1 MMLDPLDPRQVAR
14 IESVHRGFLYQHLYA
29 AGCLFLAGQHSIR
42 SVVIELDEDVE
53 LLTDSGDRLYLQIK
67 TRSSPLIASD
77 IAGALERFERIRV
90 EHQQGR
96 RSGAP
101 SFVIITNVAPGPE
114 LRARVDALGL
124 PVGVTL
130 LWPGATTAAPA
141 CLPPAWPS
149 LAEAVAWCGDQARE
163 LPLAMLE
170 PDTLI
175 WKLAGRVLLAA
186 TGEPRGHAFDTSELH
201 TLFEQLVIQLQQ
213 FPSPPEIYRPLEDE
227 PILDGGA
234 RVRIV
239 SGFSG
244 AGKTTWAAQAAV
256 HLGSECAYYDVGD
269 VPGPAIAAS
278 LVRELAAQWAAPSA
292 GGLQQVLLPGASGI
306 EALRALD
313 RFIGTN
319 GVKALVV
326 LDNAHR
332 VPANDLRMLVDATQ
346 HLRYVLLAQPTP
358 SIAELEATIAVK
370 QELLNGWGLDEA
382 AAEVRAQGA
391 RASAAGLDR
400 LLGVTGGLPLYVRT
414 AAQLSKVEYDG
425 DVAALCAAIETHSTL
440 VATAQ
445 EMILARSFSALPEE
459 VRDCAAALSL
469 SDVPLS
475 EAEATKL
482 VKAAFGT
489 EATGFAAAI
498 RQLRPLGVVR
508 LYGPRRLQIHDA
520 FRVLG
525 LRRYAALPPQQST
538 AGREALKELILA
550 SFEKDRDASRFPLL
564 VRTLVELGDLKI
576 LVDIATEEWFHEL
589 GIDAGIWESLEAAA
603 ANESIDPEQ
612 RFYAL
617 DGLVFAE
624 MKSCDLEKA
633 DRHLQAMETLV
644 TQHGLDRHEELVV
657 LLKRMVFESDRGNEA
672 ATREAMERARAL
684 APPNLQHQRILR
696 YNITHALFKLAH
708 YAEAEGLAREL
719 VEEYFDVL
727 GLTPMDVL
735 GLSNRKISEKLTP
748 TLTLR
753 DDLKHLADALDVVAR
768 TSNAQGRD
776 SGLARVHAVKFYG
789 LAYALDSLVKVSQDL
804 VDEFVGRSDY
814 VGARQVI
821 EEHLLP
827 VVVEHRMLDKIVLV
841 RSQYAVVLAYCGEYH
856 AAEAELTRLD
866 PYRPGLSAMQRAEI
880 DNQREFVARLRRLGS
895 RPPTVGTSPV
905 PPQSRE
911 KVGRNRLCPCGS
923 GQKFKRCH
931 GKT

>member
-1 MMLDPLDPRQVAR
+1 MFEPLDPRQVAH

-29 AGCLFLAGQHSIR
+29 AGCLFLAGQRAIR
-42 SVVIELDEDVE
+42 TVVVELDEDVE
-53 LLTDSGDRLYLQIK
+53 LLTDNGDRLYVQIK

-77 IAGALERFERIRV
+77 IGGALERFERIRL
-90 EHQQGR
+90 EHQEGR

-101 SFVIITNVAPGPE
+101 SFVIIANVAPGPK
-114 LRARVDALGL
+114 LGARVDARGL

-141 CLPPAWPS
+141 CLPPAWHS
-149 LAEAVAWCGDQARE
+149 LAEAVTWCSDRARA

-170 PDTLI
+170 PETLV

-186 TGEPRGHAFDTSELH
+186 TGEPSGHAFDTSELH
-201 TLFEQLVIQLQQ
+201 ALFEQLVVQLQQ
-213 FPSPPEIYRPLEDE
+213 FPAPPEIYRPLEDE
-227 PILDGGA
+227 PLLDGGA

-244 AGKTTWAAQAAV
+244 AGKTAWAAQAAA
-256 HLGSECAYYDVGD
+256 HMGSECAYYDVGD

-278 LVRELAAQWAAPSA
+278 LIRELAAQWAAPTA
-292 GGLQQVLLPGASGI
+292 GGLRQVLLPGASGI

-313 RFIGTN
+313 RFLGAN
-319 GVKALVV
+319 EVQALVV

-346 HLRYVLLAQPTP
+346 HLRFVLLAQPTP
-358 SIAELEATIAVK
+358 SIAELEAMIAVQ
-370 QELLNGWGLDEA
+370 QEVLNGWGLDEA
-382 AAEVRAQGA
+382 AAEVQAQGA
-391 RASAAGLDR
+391 RASAAELDR

-414 AAQLSKVEYDG
+414 AAQLSTVEYDG
-425 DVAALCAAIETHSTL
+425 DVAGLCAAIEAHTTL

-445 EMILARSFSALPEE
+445 EMILARSFYALPEA

-475 EAEATKL
+475 EAEAAKL

-489 EATGFAAAI
+489 EAAGFAAAM

-508 LYGPRRLQIHDA
+508 LYGARRLQIHDA
-520 FRVLG
+520 FRMLG
-525 LRRYAALPPQQST
+525 LRRYAELPQQQAM

-550 SFEKDRDASRFPLL
+550 SFEKDRDASRFPLF
-564 VRTLVELGDLKI
+564 VRTLVELGELKI

-603 ANESIDPEQ
+603 GNESIDPEQ

-617 DGLVFAE
+617 DGVVFAE
-624 MKSCDLEKA
+624 MKSGDLA
-633 DRHLQAMETLV
+633 MTDRHLQAMEALV
-644 TQHGLDRHEELVV
+644 TQHGLDSHEELVV
-657 LLKRMVFESDRGNEA
+657 LLKRMVFESDRGNET

-684 APPNLQHQRILR
+684 APQSPQHQRILR
-696 YNITHALFKLAH
+696 YNIAHALVKLGQ
-708 YAEAEGLAREL
+708 YADAENLAREL
-719 VEEYFDVL
+719 VDEYFDVL
-727 GLTPMDVL
+727 GLTPLDIF
-735 GLSNRKISEKLTP
+735 GLSNRKIAEKLTP
-748 TLTLR
+748 TPTLQ

-768 TSNAQGRD
+768 TSNSQGRD
-776 SGLARVHAVKFYG
+776 SGLARVHAAKFYG
-789 LAYALDSLVKVSQDL
+789 LAHAMDSLVKVSQDL
-804 VDEFVGRSDY
+804 VDEFVGRSYY

-821 EEHLLP
+821 EENLLP
-827 VVVEHRMLDKIVLV
+827 VVVKHKMLDKIVSV
-841 RSQYAVVLAYCGEYH
+841 RSQYAVVLAYCGEYL

-866 PYRPGLSAMQRAEI
+866 PYRPGLCAMQRAEI
-880 DNQREFVARLRRLGS
+880 DNQRAFVARLRRLGV
-895 RPPTVGTSPV
+895 RPPTVRAAPV
-905 PPQSRE
+905 EPRRRE
-911 KVGRNRLCPCGS
+911 KVGRNELCPCGS
-923 GQKFKRCH
+923 GQKYKRCH